1 LTALEKK
8 PSLDENNDLAIDI
21 LSKYGD
27 LLFEKD
33 DYLMAQK
40 IFERLVD
47 FLERKRKSGGGMA
60 EEGGEGT
67 EEEGGEEGSS
77 LAYEEI
83 WMETQ
88 EKLELVREVN
98 STEDF

>member
-1 LTALEKK
+1 MYLRILTTIENK

-21 LSKYGD
+21 LSRYGD

-40 IFERLVD
+40 IFEKLVE
-47 FLERKRKSGGGMA
+47 FLETKRKVGVEDREASAKG
-60 EEGGEGT
+60 
-67 EEEGGEEGSS
+67 EGSS
-77 LAYEEI
+77 LSYEEI

-98 STEDF
+98 STEDIL